1 MGRCVSQTAIF
12 SFPFVILSLRLF
24 HVKRGGLVVE
34 LLGMVL
40 ECASPPLPVV
50 VRIDVSRET
59 RN

>member
-1 MGRCVSQTAIF
+1 M
-12 SFPFVILSLRLF
+12 
-24 HVKRGGLVVE
+24 VE

>member
-1 MGRCVSQTAIF
+1 M
-12 SFPFVILSLRLF
+12 
-24 HVKRGGLVVE
+24 KRGGLVVE

-59 RN
+59 HKTMEIGRASCRERV